1 VVCSQA
7 FPQAILAAFK
17 KTSMP
22 ADRPE
27 RPAIPELAGAED
39 LLQLQATALEA
50 AANPILISRRDGTI
64 IWVNKAFEHLSGYTK
79 DEALGQTTSLLKS
92 GQQSPDFFKNMWE
105 TILAGQKW
113 RGELVNRRKDGS
125 LYQEE
130 MTITPVKNAAGD
142 ITHFIAIKLDITERK
157 LAEEQIRQLALTDPL
172 TGLANHRRLLDA
184 LETEIKRF
192 GRTARPFAV
201 LLLDLDG
208 LKAINDAHG
217 HQVGSR
223 ALARVANILR
233 IHCRS
238 IDTAAR
244 YGGDEFVVVL
254 PETGREAARLVAQRI
269 SEESRTDAE
278 EPPISVSVG
287 AAIFPQ
293 DGKTIDELLAAA
305 DCALY
310 GGKRSRKRLSTPEN
324 ASHPDD

>member
-1 VVCSQA
+1 MQ
-7 FPQAILAAFK
+7 
-17 KTSMP
+17 

-27 RPAIPELAGAED
+27 RSEIPELDATED
-39 LLQLQATALEA
+39 LLQLQVAALEA
-50 AANPILISRRDGTI
+50 AANPILISRRDGTT
-64 IWVNKAFEHLSGYTK
+64 IWVNEAFEHLTGYTRE
-79 DEALGQTTSLLKS
+79 EALGQRTSLLKS
-92 GQQSPDFFKNMWE
+92 GQQPDSFFKNMWE
-105 TILAGQKW
+105 TILSGQKW

-157 LAEEQIRQLALTDPL
+157 AVEEQIRQMALSDPL
-172 TGLANHRRLLDA
+172 TGLANYRRLFEALDS
-184 LETEIKRF
+184 EIKRC
-192 GRTARPFAV
+192 GRTARSFAV

-233 IHCRS
+233 IHCRTN
-238 IDTAAR
+238 DTAAR

-254 PETGREAARLVAQRI
+254 PETAREAARHVAHRI
-269 SEESRTDAE
+269 SEEARSGAE
-278 EPPISVSVG
+278 EPAISVSVG
-287 AAIFPQ
+287 AAIYPE

-305 DCALY
+305 DRALY
-310 GGKRSRKRLSTPEN
+310 QEKRSPYRR
-324 ASHPDD
+324 AAI

>member
-1 VVCSQA
+1 TWAGLRNAPSAPSSITTPTDSHKHWYIKRGQA
-7 FPQAILAAFK
+7 
-17 KTSMP
+17 T
-22 ADRPE
+22 
-27 RPAIPELAGAED
+27 GAED

-64 IWVNKAFEHLSGYTK
+64 IWVNKAFEQLSGYTR
-79 DEALGQTTSLLKS
+79 DEALGQSTSLLKS
-92 GQQSPDFFKNMWE
+92 GQQSPAFFKNMWE

-130 MTITPVKNAAGD
+130 MTITPVKGADGD

-157 LAEEQIRQLALTDPL
+157 LAEEQIRHLALTDPL
-172 TGLANHRRLLDA
+172 TGLANYRRLFDA
-184 LETEIKRF
+184 LDSEIKRC
-192 GRTARPFAV
+192 GRSGRSFAV

-208 LKAINDAHG
+208 LKKINDAHG

-223 ALARVANILR
+223 ALGRVANILR
-233 IHCRS
+233 IHCRA

-254 PETGREAARLVAQRI
+254 PETGSEAARLVAQRI
-269 SEESRTDAE
+269 SEESRNDGE
-278 EPPISVSVG
+278 EPSISVSAG
-287 AAIFPQ
+287 TAIFPQ

-305 DCALY
+305 DRVLY
-310 GGKRSRKRLSTPEN
+310 REKRCPRSSGQ
-324 ASHPDD
+324 AG